1 MQMKKFLL
9 ATGGLLALLGMAG
22 PASAADMRVKAPP
35 PVAPPVMLYNWTG
48 FYIGGHVGGAWV
60 DHDVFDPLI
69 GLGVSLDKSGFLGGG
84 QVGFNYQPLGSN
96 WVFGVEGDIAWVD
109 IDNNHICPAVAFNC
123 NHNHNWLAT
132 VTGRLGYAWDTV
144 FLYAKGG
151 AAFVNHE
158 FTGPNAFGILVSESN
173 TRTGWT
179 VGARRRWSRMGLCA
193 ELVGEGRI
201 QLHGLQQ
208 RHPRFPQPR
217 NADQRGQSRCQ
228 LPLWLGPSGR
238 TEILTSPCYVSQVNL
253 GRQKCRP
260 ISLRLLHDSACT
272 TVIWPWRDFGRRA
285 AVA

>member
-1 MQMKKFLL
+1 MARALRSPAPRVWNHAVGAVVMGLRGTAMKKFSLIAL
-9 ATGGLLALLGMAG
+9 GLLALGATA
-22 PASAADMRVKAPP
+22 PASAADLRVKAPP
-35 PVAPPVMLYNWTG
+35 PAPPVVTVYNWTG

-69 GLGVSLDKSGFLGGG
+69 GLGVSIDKSGFLGGG

-109 IDNNHICPAVAFNC
+109 IDNNHICPAVGFNC

-179 VGARRRWSRMGLCA
+179 VGAGLEWGFAPNWSAKVEYNFMDFSNDT
-193 ELVGEGRI
+193 LVFHNLETQINVVKVGVNY
-201 QLHGLQQ
+201 
-208 RHPRFPQPR
+208 RF
-217 NADQRGQSRCQ
+217 G
-228 LPLWLGPSGR
+228 WG
-238 TEILTSPCYVSQVNL
+238 
-253 GRQKCRP
+253 
-260 ISLRLLHDSACT
+260 
-272 TVIWPWRDFGRRA
+272 
-285 AVA
+285 VAPARF